1 MYINI
6 KYDLN
11 KPGKIQYKQL
21 SENYPV
27 RKRNWMLTNSLTFRT
42 SNLHNF
48 RRGFSIKLLMV
59 LFLSIFYTG
68 CGSPKVLQAD
78 TSASITVGGTTQQ
91 TSLPAG
97 STVQEVLDSL
107 GINLGSLDRVEPP
120 LYTILTDGIS
130 IKVIRVREEFKTEQ
144 EVIPFIHQELR
155 SESISQEETRLVQPG
170 VNGLKELTY
179 RLVFED
185 GIKTMS
191 TVVKDT
197 IIQPAIPEIVM
208 IGVQTPFAPLSIPGK
223 LAYLSAGN
231 AWIMDGS
238 TAIRRPLVTTGDLDG
253 RIFAL
258 SPMSDWLLFT
268 KKSIKTADQEINTLW
283 VVSTEKDSPVPF
295 NLKVSNIVHFASWVP
310 GQPGMI
316 AYSTVEP
323 RDASP
328 KWQANNDL
336 YTLAFSSS
344 GWTSKPKLIVDAN
357 SGGTYGW
364 WGTNYAWSPDGKYLA
379 YTRPD
384 EIGLIDLKEGLLMP
398 LTNIT
403 PLQTRRDWA
412 WIPGITWGADSNSL
426 YITIH
431 APSASLVSAEE
442 SPLFNLAA
450 LSMINSTNVQL
461 VQQTG
466 MFTYPSC
473 SLNLN
478 KSTGNDFKVAF
489 LQAIFP
495 DQSETSRYHLVI
507 MDRDGSNRQT
517 IFPPEGLTGIE
528 PQIPVWAPASTLTN
542 AEYISVLYQGN
553 IWLID
558 TLSDFSQQI
567 TGDGLI
573 ERVDWK

>member
-1 MYINI
+1 MLKNNLPFHASH
-6 KYDLN
+6 LN
-11 KPGKIQYKQL
+11 
-21 SENYPV
+21 
-27 RKRNWMLTNSLTFRT
+27 
-42 SNLHNF
+42 NF
-48 RRGFSIKLLMV
+48 QRGFSIKLLLV
-59 LFLSIFYTG
+59 LTLSILYTG
-68 CGSPKVLQAD
+68 CGSPKVLQLD
-78 TSASITVGGTTQQ
+78 TSASITVDGTTQQ
-91 TSLPAG
+91 TNLPAG
-97 STVQEVLDSL
+97 STVQEVLISL

-120 LYTILTDGIS
+120 LYTLLTDGIS
-130 IKVIRVREEFKTEQ
+130 INVIRVREEFKTEQ
-144 EVIPFIHQELR
+144 VVIPFIHQELR

-179 RLVFED
+179 RTVFED
-185 GIKTMS
+185 DFETMS

-197 IIQPAIPEIVM
+197 IIQPAVPEIVM
-208 IGVQTPFAPLSIPGK
+208 TGVQAPFAPLSIPGK

-238 TAIRRPLVTTGDLDG
+238 TAIRRPLVTTADLDG

-258 SPMSDWLLFT
+258 SPKADWLLFT
-268 KKSIKTADQEINTLW
+268 RKSTKIANQEINTLW

-295 NLKVSNIVHFASWVP
+295 NLKVSNIVHFAAWIP
-310 GQPGMI
+310 GSPGMI

-323 RDASP
+323 RDTSP

-344 GWTSKPKLIVDAN
+344 GWTSKPKVIVEAN

-364 WGTNYAWSPDGKYLA
+364 WGTSFAWSPDGQYIA
-379 YTRPD
+379 YSRPD
-384 EIGLIDLKEGLLMP
+384 EIGLIDLEEGLLAP
-398 LTNIT
+398 ITNIT
-403 PLQTRRDWA
+403 PLQTHRDWA
-412 WIPGITWGADSNSL
+412 WIPGITWCADSNSL
-426 YITIH
+426 YITTH

-442 SPLFNLAA
+442 SPLFDLAA
-450 LSMINSTNVQL
+450 ISMVNSTNVQL

-473 SLNLN
+473 SPELNISN
-478 KSTGNDFKVAF
+478 GNNFKVAF

-528 PQIPVWAPASTLTN
+528 PQIPVWAPGSSSTNSGYL
-542 AEYISVLYQGN
+542 AILYQGN
-553 IWLID
+553 IWLLD